1 MKKANFRR
9 LHTVWDHIYKAQTK
23 QIELIHGLGLH
34 IYLLK
39 LFLKKEVSDYFWMR
53 SRRGMGKI
61 DCFKSSG
68 NVFVLKL
75 VMGLVGGDSYLFY
88 YYSS

>member
-1 MKKANFRR
+1 
-9 LHTVWDHIYKAQTK
+9 
-23 QIELIHGLGLH
+23 
-34 IYLLK
+34 
-39 LFLKKEVSDYFWMR
+39 
-53 SRRGMGKI
+53 MGKI